1 MRDELTRRSLLRAS
15 PVAAPAAF
23 SIVKPRLV
31 RGAGKEKLQAGL
43 VGCGGRGTRAIFE
56 MMAATENVELTAMAD
71 VFEDKLEGSLRRL
84 READTRE
91 LKLLAGQTVV
101 RDGKPHRLTVEELKT
116 DIPARIKVAPDKHF
130 VGQEAFAKLLK
141 TDIDV
146 VLLITPPGHRPL
158 HFEAA
163 VEAGKHVFIEKP
175 IATDPV
181 GTRRVME
188 AGRKAQERGLTVV
201 SGTEMRYTPQ
211 FIETREQIQAG
222 AIGDIVATYAYW
234 FGNAIFHAA
243 ERKPGW
249 SEIEWQHRN
258 WYSFVWICGD
268 QLVEQSVHFIDMLDW
283 VMGTHPNKA
292 IANGGRAWRQ
302 DDNPVHG
309 DVFDVMDVEFTYPNG
324 VKLTSMSRHY
334 PRYDHLPRRTGPKLV
349 GTKGQSNGSDL
360 ARTTEKFVGGMRE
373 QALLVN
379 SIRGDGPY
387 INNTQDV
394 AESTMVCIMGR
405 EAAYSGQEITWDQV
419 MQSQLDL
426 YPKDLRPGAEIPVPK
441 VRVPGEYRFL

>member
-1 MRDELTRRSLLRAS
+1 MAQELTRRSLLRTS
-15 PVAAPAAF
+15 SVAAPAAF
-23 SIVKPRLV
+23 SIVKPRMV
-31 RGAGKEKLQAGL
+31 RATGKETVKAGL

-71 VFEDKLEGSLRRL
+71 IFEDKLESSLRRL
-84 READTRE
+84 RTADPRE
-91 LKLLAGQTVV
+91 LKRLAGQTSI
-101 RDGKPHRLTVEELKT
+101 RDGKPHKLTVEELQKEV
-116 DIPARIKVAPDKHF
+116 PARIKVAPDKHF
-130 VGQEAFAKLLK
+130 VGRDAYARLLE
-141 TDIDV
+141 TDVDV

-163 VEAGKHVFIEKP
+163 VDAGKHVFIEKP

-181 GTRRVME
+181 GARRVMT
-188 AGRKAQERGLTVV
+188 AGRKARDRGLTVV
-201 SGTEMRYTPQ
+201 SGTEMRYTPK

-234 FGNAIFHAA
+234 FGNAIFHAP

-283 VMGTHPNKA
+283 MMESHPVKA

-309 DVFDVMDVEFTYPNG
+309 DVFDIMDVEFTYPNG
-324 VKLTSMSRHY
+324 VTLTSMSRHY

-349 GTKGQSNGSDL
+349 GGKGQSNGSDL
-360 ARTTEKFVGGMRE
+360 ARTTEEVVGGMKE
-373 QALLVN
+373 QALLAD

-387 INNTQDV
+387 INNTQEV

-419 MQSQLDL
+419 MVSQLDL
-426 YPKDLRPGAEIPVPK
+426 YPKDLSPGADIPVPK
-441 VRVPGEYRFL
+441 PRVPGEYRFA

>member
-1 MRDELTRRSLLRAS
+1 MQEDVTRRQILRVS
-15 PVAAPAAF
+15 STAAPAAF
-23 SIVKPRLV
+23 SIIKPHLV
-31 RGAGKEKLQAGL
+31 RGAGKEKLKAGL

-71 VFEDKLEGSLRRL
+71 AFEDKLEGSLRRL
-84 READTRE
+84 REAEERD
-91 LKLLAGQTVV
+91 LKPLVGQTVL
-101 RDGKPHRLTVEELKT
+101 RDGKPHKLTLEELKKEV
-116 DIPARIKVAPDKHF
+116 PERIKVAPDRHF
-130 VGQEAFAKLLK
+130 VGQGAYAKLLQ

-175 IATDPV
+175 VATDPV
-181 GTRRVME
+181 GTRRVMA
-188 AGRKAQERGLTVV
+188 AGRKASEKRLTVV
-201 SGTEMRYTPQ
+201 SGTESRYTPQ
-211 FIETREQIQAG
+211 VIETREQIQAG

-234 FGNAIFHAA
+234 FGTAIFHAS

-249 SEIEWQHRN
+249 SELDWQHRN

-268 QLVEQSVHFIDMLDW
+268 QLVEQSVHYIDLLDW
-283 VMGTHPNKA
+283 MMDTHPVKA

-309 DVFDVMDVEFTYPNG
+309 DVFDIMDVEFTYPNG
-324 VKLTSMSRHY
+324 VTLTSMSRHY
-334 PRYDHLPRRTGPKLV
+334 PPHKHLPRRTGPRMV
-349 GTKGQSNGSDL
+349 GTKGQSNGRDL
-360 ARTTEKFVGGMRE
+360 ARTTESVVGGMKE
-373 QALLVN
+373 QALLAD

-387 INNTQDV
+387 INNVQAT

-426 YPKDLRPGAEIPVPK
+426 YPKDLSPGAEIPVPK
-441 VRVPGEYRFL
+441 PRVPGEYKFL